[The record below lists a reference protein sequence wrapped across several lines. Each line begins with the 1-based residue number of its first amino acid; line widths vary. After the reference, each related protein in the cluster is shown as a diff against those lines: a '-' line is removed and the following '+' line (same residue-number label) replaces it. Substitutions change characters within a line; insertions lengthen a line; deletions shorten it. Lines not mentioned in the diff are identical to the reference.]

1 MKIVLLT
8 PAHPLRGGI
17 AASSERLAREL
28 QAIGHEVV
36 LYSFSLQYP
45 SFLFPGKSQYSDDP
59 PPADLRIEARL
70 NSVNPLNWLLTA
82 RTLAQETPDH
92 VIVRFW
98 LPFMAPCLGSVVRLA
113 RLFAKHPF
121 RVTALVDNI
130 VPHEKRPGDR
140 LLARYFVRSCDDFV
154 VMSRAVGEE
163 IRTFLPCNAAPQQVR
178 FSPHPVYDIYGASI
192 PKAEARRQLG
202 LPLEAPMVL
211 FFGLIRPYKG
221 LDLLLE
227 ALPETPEVHALIAGE
242 CYGDWQPYQ
251 TLIERYRL
259 QERVHLHTYFIP
271 NERVSLYFSAA
282 DMVVQP
288 YRSATQSGIS
298 QIAYHFE
305 KPMLVTDVGGLPEIV
320 RHGISGY
327 VVRPEATAI
336 AGAIRDF
343 FEHSRAQ
350 SFIEGVRAEKAR
362 FSWRQL
368 AETLL
373 RSLG

>member
-28 QAIGHEVV
+28 QAMGHEVV

-70 NSVNPLNWLLTA
+70 NSINPLNWLLTA
-82 RTLAQETPDH
+82 RTLAQEAPDH

-98 LPFMAPCLGSVVRLA
+98 LPFMAPCLGSVIRLA

-163 IRTFLPCNAAPQQVR
+163 IRTFLPRNADPQRVR

-192 PKAEARRQLG
+192 LKAEARCQLG

-227 ALPETPEVHALIAGE
+227 ALPETPKVHALIAGE

-251 TLIERYRL
+251 TLIERYHL

-271 NERVSLYFSAA
+271 NEQVSLYFSAA

-350 SFIEGVRAEKAR
+350 SLIEGVRAEKAR

-373 RSLG
+373 HDLG

>member
-17 AASSERLAREL
+17 AASSERLAHEF
-28 QAIGHEVV
+28 QAMGHEVV

-45 SFLFPGKSQYSDDP
+45 SFLFPGKSQYSDAP
-59 PPADLRIEARL
+59 PPADLRIETRL
-70 NSVNPLNWLLTA
+70 NSIHPLNWLWSA
-82 RTLAQETPDH
+82 RALAHERPEH
-92 VIVRFW
+92 VVVRFW
-98 LPFMAPCLGSVVRLA
+98 LPFLAPCLGSVVRLA
-113 RLFAKHPF
+113 RLFAKHPL

-130 VPHEKRPGDR
+130 VPHEKRLGDR
-140 LLARYFVRSCDDFV
+140 LLAHYFVRSCDDFV
-154 VMSRAVGEE
+154 VMSRSVAEE
-163 IRTFLPCNAAPQQVR
+163 IRIFLPQNAGPQRVR

-202 LPLEAPMVL
+202 LPIEAPIVL

-227 ALPETPEVHALIAGE
+227 ALPEVPGVHALIAGE

-251 TLIERYRL
+251 TLIEQHHL
-259 QERVHLHTYFIP
+259 QARVHLHTYFIS
-271 NERVSLYFSAA
+271 NERVNLYFSAA
-282 DMVVQP
+282 DIVVQP

-373 RSLG
+373 LRIN